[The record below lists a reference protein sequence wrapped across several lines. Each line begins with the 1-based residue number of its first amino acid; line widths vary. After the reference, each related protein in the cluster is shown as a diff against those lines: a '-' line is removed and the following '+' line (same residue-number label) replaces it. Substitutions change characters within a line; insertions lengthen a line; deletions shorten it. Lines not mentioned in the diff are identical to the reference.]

1 MNLSELRNSLPS
13 SVNVLAVSKGQDIS
27 AIRSIA
33 SNGQIDFG
41 ESRVQEALPKLESLK
56 DLIDIRWHFI
66 GSLQSNKV
74 RQVVRAFDVIHS
86 IDSLK
91 LAKRISRIAG
101 EEFKKPSVM
110 AQVKFRNDP
119 NKCGFELEELL
130 DAWNELIKL
139 PNMDFVG
146 LMTIAPLSLDLTQR
160 KILFEECRVLADQLE
175 LEDCSMGMSAD
186 WREAVESGSTWIRLG
201 TSLFGSRL
209 RS

>member
-1 MNLSELRNSLPS
+1 MILDL
-13 SVNVLAVSKGQDIS
+13 
-27 AIRSIA
+27 
-33 SNGQIDFG
+33 
-41 ESRVQEALPKLESLK
+41 LK

-66 GSLQSNKV
+66 GSLQANKV
-74 RQVVRAFDVIHS
+74 RQVVRSFDVIHS
-86 IDSLK
+86 VDSLK

-101 EEFKKPSVM
+101 EEYKKPTVM
-110 AQVKFRNDP
+110 LQVKFRNDP
-119 NKCGFELEELL
+119 NKGGFNLEEFL

-175 LEDCSMGMSAD
+175 LEECSMGMSAD

-201 TSLFGSRL
+201 TSLFGTRL